1 MKLYDRFAAKG
12 FHSSFITTFG
22 IDFDTYENVC
32 LNRLRG
38 AGCTNNFIL
47 PDARLLTHAL
57 SGASALPRYAGRL
70 YAASGMNAPQGGV
83 FHSKLFLRL
92 GRRSGE
98 LLVGSAN
105 MTSPGLAG
113 NRELM
118 GMIECGPEESEERAL
133 IAAAWSYIDARLDQ
147 TQGAIAQQIAWM
159 LARTPWLAD
168 TEPAQGL
175 TVLRDNSQAAFLANG
190 DGRPGIGGQFIDLI
204 DERPVQRLIV
214 ISPYWDQSLA
224 ALKYLIAELAPQ
236 ETMLLIAP
244 KSRLFPVGALEELS
258 GVRLADISVLDPLRF
273 FHAKAII
280 AQAGQADHVLFGS
293 ANCTAPA
300 LGTPSSSP
308 INEEACLYR
317 RLPPQ
322 AAIAALGI
330 EKLLSGEHAIER
342 STLPSPKIEDD
353 LDLPGLS
360 RLSPGR
366 FECDR
371 DTLTWWPPQ
380 RPDAGS
386 AAIEL
391 MDADGAPFPA
401 TLVPLHAQMAARRFR
416 VAGAKDRPALA
427 RLKYPDG
434 TFSAPAIIT
443 IADAL
448 KQTAKE
454 ARSRK
459 VDDALALLA
468 DETTED
474 IALLEVI
481 DLIAAAEEKQAEDA
495 KAILRK
501 RRARDKPEPP
511 PEQHRTM
518 DYESFIAGREQRAG
532 QSALPASSF
541 SGSDL
546 SLVRGFLN
554 RILGL
559 GGSDEPAL
567 DIAPDEDMAGAFDM
581 GDETADAQ
589 GAIEEG
595 DEFNKTA
602 SKKKAENCED
612 EEKKKERLRRERRKA
627 QADQILDAIESFN
640 ERIDTRAAAGELG
653 TIDTLRLRALI
664 SVTAMAGHNGA
675 PARPQNA
682 TLMQVFPAAGDAN
695 SSWPRLLG
703 RILFIFFGGSKP
715 AISALRL
722 DSSFDELTADIKES
736 WAACFWAIQACLQ
749 AARKHRSNASLIKS
763 METLSTRL
771 YAVTGLK
778 QVELT
783 GPDITAVIAAMNE
796 RYARRLGVDAAA
808 IESAHRAAAAQIAA
822 AS

>member
-12 FHSSFITTFG
+12 FHSSFTTTFG

-57 SGASALPRYAGRL
+57 GGASPLPRYAGRL
-70 YAASGMNAPQGGV
+70 YAAAGMSAPQGGV

-105 MTSPGLAG
+105 MTAPGLAG

-118 GMIECGPEESEERAL
+118 AMIECDLEESGERAL

-147 TQGAIAQQIAWM
+147 TQGALAQQIAWM

-175 TVLRDNSQAAFLANG
+175 TALRDNSQAAFLANG
-190 DGRPGIGGQFIDLI
+190 NGRPGIGRQFIELVE
-204 DERPVQRLIV
+204 ERPVARLIA
-214 ISPYWDQSLA
+214 ISPYWDENLA
-224 ALKYLIAELAPQ
+224 ALESLSAELAPQ
-236 ETMLLIAP
+236 ETMLLIEP
-244 KSRLFPVGALEELS
+244 KKRQFPVGTLKEPPGL
-258 GVRLADISVLDPLRF
+258 RLADISVLDPLRF
-273 FHAKAII
+273 FHAKAVI
-280 AQAGQADHVLFGS
+280 AQTAEADHVLFGS

-300 LGTPSSSP
+300 LGAPSSP
-308 INEEACLYR
+308 AINEEACLYR

-342 STLPSPKIEDD
+342 SALPSPRIEDD

-360 RLSPGR
+360 RLSPGP
-366 FECDR
+366 FECDH

-380 RPDAGS
+380 RPDAAS

-401 TLVPLHAQMAARRFR
+401 TLMPLHGETPSLRFR
-416 VAGAKDRPALA
+416 LVGTKDRPALA

-434 TFSAPAIIT
+434 TFSAPAIVT

-454 ARSRK
+454 GRSRK
-459 VDDALALLA
+459 ADDALALLA

-474 IALLEVI
+474 IALLELI

-518 DYESFIAGREQRAG
+518 NYESFIAGREQRIG
-532 QSALPASSF
+532 QSTMPASSL

-559 GGSDEPAL
+559 GGPDEPAL
-567 DIAPDEDMAGAFDM
+567 DIASEEDLAGAFDM

-589 GAIEEG
+589 RAIEGG
-595 DEFNKTA
+595 DEFG
-602 SKKKAENCED
+602 KAARAKAGKDED
-612 EEKKKERLRRERRKA
+612 EEKKKQRLRRERRKA
-627 QADQILDAIESFN
+627 QADQILAAIKSFN
-640 ERIDTRAAAGELG
+640 ERIDARAAAGQLG
-653 TIDTLRLRALI
+653 TIDVLRLRALI
-664 SVTAMAGHNGA
+664 SVTAMAGHSGA

-682 TLMQVFPAAGDAN
+682 TSMQVFPAAGHEN
-695 SSWPRLLG
+695 SWPRLLG
-703 RILFIFFGGSKP
+703 RVLFIFFGGKKP
-715 AISALRL
+715 AIGALHL
-722 DSSFDELTADIKES
+722 DSSFDELTVDIRES
-736 WAACFWAIQACLQ
+736 WAACLWAIQACVH
-749 AARKHRSNASLIKS
+749 AARQHRSNAGLIKT
-763 METLSTRL
+763 METFSARL

-778 QVELT
+778 EVELT
-783 GPDITAVIAAMNE
+783 GADITAVIAAMNE
-796 RYARRLGVDAAA
+796 RYARRLGIDPAT
-808 IESAHRAAAAQIAA
+808 IEKAHRAAAAQIAGA
-822 AS
+822 H